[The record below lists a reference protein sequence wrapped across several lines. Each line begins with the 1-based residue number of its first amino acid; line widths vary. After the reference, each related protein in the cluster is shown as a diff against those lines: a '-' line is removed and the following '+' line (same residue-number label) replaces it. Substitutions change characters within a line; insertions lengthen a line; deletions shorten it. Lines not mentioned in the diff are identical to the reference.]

1 MVHYQNQSEKEV
13 ALEVNGTIAYTQ
25 QTPWIRNRVVRENIV
40 YNMPFDF
47 ERYVDT
53 IQYCELESDL
63 KVLKA
68 GD

>member
-1 MVHYQNQSEKEV
+1 M
-13 ALEVNGTIAYTQ
+13 EVNGTIAYTQ